1 MNYTDKKR
9 FPQGV
14 ISALVTP
21 FTNTQVDYPSFKAL
35 INRQIK
41 AGADGIV
48 ILGTTGESPAV
59 TPLEREKIL
68 DFAVRCA
75 DGRTFVIAG
84 CGGAD
89 TMGAVNSALSAQRI
103 GVNGILTVTPY
114 YNKPPQEGLIRHY
127 LSVAE
132 ALDVP
137 LMMYNVPSRTG
148 VNISCKTAELLFA
161 HENISALK
169 EASTDINDVTEK
181 LTSLSGCDI
190 YCGND
195 NLILP
200 FLSLGAKGC
209 VSVVSNALPCEMQKI
224 CDKFVLGD
232 TDGAKAEFEK
242 IYPLISALNGET
254 NPIGIKT
261 LLAHIGVCS
270 DELRLPLV
278 RCKSETRGKIIKAY
292 EELLPGN

>member
-9 FPQGV
+9 FPHGV

-21 FTNTQVDYPSFKAL
+21 FANMQVDYPSFKAL
-35 INRQIK
+35 INGQIK
-41 AGADGIV
+41 AGVDGMV

-59 TPLEREKIL
+59 TPTEREKIL
-68 DFAVRCA
+68 DFAVNCI
-75 DGRTFVIAG
+75 DGRAFVIAG

-89 TMGAVNSALSAQRI
+89 TTGAVNSALSAQKI

-114 YNKPPQEGLIRHY
+114 YNKPPQEGLVRHY

-132 ALDVP
+132 AVDIP

-148 VNISCKTAELLFA
+148 VNISCKTAELLFT

-169 EASTDINDVTEK
+169 EASADINDITEK

-200 FLSLGAKGC
+200 FLSLGAKGF
-209 VSVVSNALPCEMQKI
+209 VSVISNALPSAVQKI
-224 CDKFVLGD
+224 YDKFTLGD
-232 TDGAKAEFEK
+232 IDGAKAEFEK
-242 IYPLISALNGET
+242 IYPLINALGKET

-261 LLAHIGVCS
+261 LLAHMGVCS

-278 RCKSETRGKIIKAY
+278 RCKSETHDKIIKAY
-292 EELLPGN
+292 EDILPSD